1 MNEERD
7 RLKRAL
13 ASRYAIEAELGHG
26 GMATV
31 YRALDLRH
39 GRHVAI
45 KVLRPELASAV
56 GPDRFLREI
65 RITANLSH
73 PHILPLLDSGQE
85 DGLLFYAMPYVSGG
99 SLRGLMGAA
108 SRLELEFIIRTV
120 QQVAAALDYAHRNGV
135 IHRDVKPE
143 NILLSEGQAVVAD
156 FGIAKAVSAAG
167 PETLTRTGIPLGTP
181 GYMSPEQAM
190 GNADLDERT
199 DIYSLACVVYE
210 LLVGQTPAIWPSG
223 EDVRLGRLF
232 DAPPAHRQ
240 LLDAL
245 PGRVEQALTKA
256 LALRPADRF
265 TTALEFADALAAA
278 AQDRVQL
285 DDRQVRR
292 ILGRAAELQALNPTQ
307 EPALSVGAIEQIAA
321 EVGIPP
327 EHVRRAM
334 LELGRA
340 SGRAGPSELS
350 RTPALARRSGNKLL
364 VARVI
369 DGEVDESFY
378 QVAVEEI
385 ETSLGLAGHASTSGK
400 SLSWKAARRGG
411 EAHRLEVT
419 IGLARGRTRLRIEER
434 LQLRGWKSGAPGWGA
449 VGGGLFGLLLALA
462 QNTPE
467 PFLFIPALVFALWGG
482 VLTAAG
488 LYWSDAK
495 ARLPRLEGLAE
506 RLVALA
512 RKAARPAIEPGS
524 RE

>member
-1 MNEERD
+1 MSEELD

-13 ASRYAIEAELGHG
+13 AGRYAIEAELGRG

-39 GRHVAI
+39 GRQVAI
-45 KVLRPELASAV
+45 KVLRPELAAAV

-65 RITANLSH
+65 SITAKLSH
-73 PHILPLLDSGQE
+73 PHILPLLDSGRE
-85 DGLLFYAMPYVSGG
+85 DGLLFYAMPYVAGG
-99 SLRGLMGAA
+99 SLRGCMGADLQLD
-108 SRLELEFIIRTV
+108 LESIFRIIN
-120 QQVAAALDYAHRNGV
+120 QVAAALDYAHRNGV

-167 PETLTRTGIPLGTP
+167 PQTLTRTGIPLGTP

-190 GNADLDERT
+190 GNVDLDERT
-199 DIYSLACVVYE
+199 DVYSLACVVYE

-232 DAPPAHRQ
+232 DAPPAHRR

-265 TTALEFADALAAA
+265 ASALEFAQALTAAA
-278 AQDRVQL
+278 RDRFRL
-285 DDRQVRR
+285 DDFQVRR

-307 EPALSVGAIEQIAA
+307 EPALSVGAVEQIAA

-327 EHVRRAM
+327 EHVRRAI
-334 LELGRA
+334 LELEG
-340 SGRAGPSELS
+340 SPGRAGPVALS
-350 RTPALARRSGNKLL
+350 PVPAVARRSGNRLL
-364 VARVI
+364 VARMI
-369 DGEVDESFY
+369 EGEVDEAFY
-378 QVAVEEI
+378 EAAVAEI

-400 SLSWKAARRGG
+400 TLSWKASRRRGDP
-411 EAHRLEVT
+411 RQLEVT
-419 IGLARGRTRLRIEER
+419 IESARGRTRLRIEER
-434 LQLRGWKSGAPGWGA
+434 LQLMGWRLAAPAWGA
-449 VGGGLFGLLLALA
+449 GGGALFGLLLALA

-467 PFLFIPALVFALWGG
+467 PFVFVPALVFALWGG
-482 VLTAAG
+482 VLTAGG
-488 LYWSDAK
+488 LYWSDSK
-495 ARLPRLEGLAE
+495 ARLPELERMAE
-506 RLVALA
+506 RLAALA
-512 RKAARPAIEPGS
+512 RQPSRPAIRPGAGD
-524 RE
+524 